1 LPSALLVGFADALTT
16 HGQDLAAEEAAFER
30 TFQEVMQKPE
40 LIVQPDPDLID
51 ISRS

>member
-1 LPSALLVGFADALTT
+1 MQHGPDSGPVDAARVL
-16 HGQDLAAEEAAFER
+16 QDLAAEEAAFER

-51 ISRS
+51 ISQS